1 MIKDKE
7 LQICYYRSDV
17 VPVMLPFARFSEFL
31 PGKYNGV
38 GVFCV
43 YQLLQSAAPLFYTVT
58 YVLNTPTPLLE
69 I

>member
-17 VPVMLPFARFSEFL
+17 PFASFSESL

-43 YQLLQSAAPLFYTVT
+43 YQLLQSAAPLFYKVT